1 MMLECEEY
9 RLKDGRGPDGKKG
22 AHRSQLLPLRLM
34 EEIELSCPADLLT
47 LLPPLPEQFHSAEL
61 RRLTRARPRA
71 VSYVIQVLRRL
82 NLIEQIGVENRF
94 HIYRLTKDPSF

>member
-1 MMLECEEY
+1 MVVIN
-9 RLKDGRGPDGKKG
+9 KG
-22 AHRSQLLPLRLM
+22 DTIDTSPLILA
-34 EEIELSCPADLLT
+34 ENHINT
-47 LLPPLPEQFHSAEL
+47 PLPEQFHSAEL
-61 RRLTRARPRA
+61 RRLPRARPRA

>member
-1 MMLECEEY
+1 
-9 RLKDGRGPDGKKG
+9 
-22 AHRSQLLPLRLM
+22 M

>member
-1 MMLECEEY
+1 MLECEEY

-22 AHRSQLLPLRLM
+22 SPIRQSTAAAAADGGNRAELP
-34 EEIELSCPADLLT
+34 CGPAD
-47 LLPPLPEQFHSAEL
+47 PAAAFARAFHSAEL